1 MADNKIIVARPYT
14 YPREI
19 LPKPIKTKTD
29 SLRLEIKYLAKLN
42 TFDTKITADKKFK
55 VINC

>member
-1 MADNKIIVARPYT
+1 MADNKIIGARPYT

-19 LPKPIKTKTD
+19 LPKPIKTKTKTH

-42 TFDTKITADKKFK
+42 TFDTKITADKKF
-55 VINC
+55 